1 MRYVEE
7 EKFNFINLLKNIYW
21 TFIVLRVTA
30 KRHNLQFFLYMKGP
44 QPGIHRDRDEL

>member
-21 TFIVLRVTA
+21 TFIVLRVT
-30 KRHNLQFFLYMKGP
+30 
-44 QPGIHRDRDEL
+44 EE